1 MQWIYAQI
9 KDGEIK
15 NTIVADAEFIK
26 EVASQWDFIIDITDM
41 DPQPAIGWLY
51 DGQDFSPP
59 VVEPPP

>member
-9 KDGEIK
+9 KDGVVK
-15 NTIVADAEFIK
+15 NTIVADAEFVK
-26 EVASQWDFIIDITDM
+26 EVASQWDFIIDITTL

-59 VVEPPP
+59 EVEPPP